1 MKLWKQITYILKP
14 LIWNTA
20 WKHLQQHP
28 LSWLNQ
34 GSHWEHRWLILCW
47 SSNISAF
54 LKAVRTTNLDSHNF
68 SWILSFHFQYAFSTF
83 LVPQWKN
90 IILALNSLTGLN
102 SAGQGK
108 VSFVSKEWI
117 GLKLKLHL
125 LSIFIS
131 VIQPNLHFYDPT
143 KSIHE
148 KHFHCINKV
157 TIWLPKPTTIPI
169 LPASCPVH
177 AQPPRQVKTVK
188 IDLHHLYVLLSS
200 LTAVFHLSSLN
211 ISFHSW
217 SNLKLIWPRYY
228 SIKAKVDVFRAVG
241 IITGTWPLQVLTSSS
256 ILRRAG
262 Y

>member
-68 SWILSFHFQYAFSTF
+68 FWILSFHFQYAFSTF

-131 VIQPNLHFYDPT
+131 VIQPNLRFYDPT

-157 TIWLPKPTTIPI
+157 TIWHAQAHHYPHPACI
-169 LPASCPVH
+169 LPRTRTATSASENSKNW
-177 AQPPRQVKTVK
+177 PPPLIRT
-188 IDLHHLYVLLSS
+188 
-200 LTAVFHLSSLN
+200 
-211 ISFHSW
+211 SFFSYC
-217 SNLKLIWPRYY
+217 SVSLKLPQYFL
-228 SIKAKVDVFRAVG
+228 S
-241 IITGTWPLQVLTSSS
+241 
-256 ILRRAG
+256 
-262 Y
+262 